1 MNLDTIKDKIQNYSY
16 EYYSQLKQDV
26 AALVISNFKN
36 NGFFVEFG
44 ACDGLHLSNTLLLE
58 KKYNWKGILAEPSKK
73 YNKELQKNRSVIID
87 TRAVYSHS
95 GEILSFK
102 ETDNQLD
109 LSGLEL
115 FFADDN
121 HTKKRKAGTIYEID
135 TISLMDLLSE
145 HSSPKEID
153 FLSIDTEGTEF
164 HILEN
169 FNFDLYQINFLTVE
183 HNYIDYKREEIRN
196 LMEKNNYTRILK
208 DISQWDDWYVSN
220 KFLNLRNC

>member
-183 HNYIDYKREEIRN
+183 HNYIDHKREEIRN